1 MSSALLDSLQVAI
14 GAREVRV
21 VAGETARADIALPS
35 DAAVR
40 AALAEAEQVPT
51 TESVDTRTGGLLL
64 TGTASVFRAYAL
76 KAVADSR
83 GELLPGDPGHVYD
96 TLAMTEDNEMTLA
109 LKTATLGSILCMVFA
124 LVASLAV
131 WFAAAIAGAY

>member
-1 MSSALLDSLQVAI
+1 MSSALLDSLQLAI

-64 TGTASVFRAYAL
+64 TGTASVAGRVSGTA
-76 KAVADSR
+76 
-83 GELLPGDPGHVYD
+83 
-96 TLAMTEDNEMTLA
+96 NEPIDGVQGRRINDVRPLRVVGLEA
-109 LKTATLGSILCMVFA
+109 
-124 LVASLAV
+124 
-131 WFAAAIAGAY
+131 